1 MEQELLGAIK
11 PCKSVPKKKRV
22 EKLQD
27 KHSQRVAIIEEEVVY
42 RQEPRPKTGDA
53 ELEDMEILDEE
64 EEMSESSDDDT
75 EMEATTDS
83 KVRYFDLELS
93 QGTS

>member
-11 PCKSVPKKKRV
+11 PCKTAPRKKRV
-22 EKLQD
+22 EKCHD

-42 RQEPRPKTGDA
+42 RQEPAKHGDA
-53 ELEDMEILDEE
+53 ELEDMEIIDDDDEGP
-64 EEMSESSDDDT
+64 ESSDDDI

-93 QGTS
+93 QATS